1 MEDSSNSGA
10 NDGPQ
15 AEAALPVAITSERI
29 RMILVTPQDAAGMLA
44 GQSDPRWHREYPR
57 REDLD
62 AVALV
67 GRGSADARAGS
78 ATWGPRHMVVGREA
92 VGSIGFFGAP
102 VDGEVEVAFGLVPA
116 IRGSGLAAEALA
128 ALLVETD
135 RLGVRV
141 RASVAP
147 ENRTA
152 VRALASCGFT
162 DLRGSNE
169 DGHLVMGRPLRTVRE
184 DGSDD

>member
-1 MEDSSNSGA
+1 MA
-10 NDGPQ
+10 
-15 AEAALPVAITSERI
+15 VTSERT
-29 RMILVTPQDAAGMLA
+29 RLILVTARDAAGMLA

-67 GRGSADARAGS
+67 GRGSAAAQGDARAS
-78 ATWGPRHMVVGREA
+78 STTWGPRHVVVGREA
-92 VGSIGFFGAP
+92 VGSMGFFGAP

-135 RLGVRV
+135 RIGVRV

-147 ENRTA
+147 ENRAA
-152 VRALASCGFT
+152 VRVLASCGFT

-184 DGSDD
+184 DRSDD